1 MPNRSAMDASRMGP
15 PRDPR
20 KVSLLEK
27 VRGTSRG
34 SRNSREDGRTSAS
47 TQDTDSFKAGS
58 FKAPFTGEIVTSPPP
73 SAMPTVLPS
82 ASPSALPS
90 TSPSPPP
97 SVPPSIPLSSVPA
110 APPLQAAFAPSRTS
124 VNAMMMDRPMS
135 ALKGFGP
142 LEA

>member
-73 SAMPTVLPS
+73 SAMPTVLPARS
-82 ASPSALPS
+82 Q
-90 TSPSPPP
+90 
-97 SVPPSIPLSSVPA
+97 SIEAVERAPVGEAVRFAVELLEDPL
-110 APPLQAAFAPSRTS
+110 LG
-124 VNAMMMDRPMS
+124 N
-135 ALKGFGP
+135 
-142 LEA
+142 